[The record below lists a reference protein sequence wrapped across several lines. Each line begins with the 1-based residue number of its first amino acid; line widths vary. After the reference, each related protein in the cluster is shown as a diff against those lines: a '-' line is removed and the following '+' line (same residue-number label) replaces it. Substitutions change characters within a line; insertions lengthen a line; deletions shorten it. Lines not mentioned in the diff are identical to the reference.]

1 MKLLRAHNLNLDSVR
16 VIEGPSIINFPY
28 ILTICENVKYMY
40 KEI

>member
-28 ILTICENVKYMY
+28 ILTINQKYMY